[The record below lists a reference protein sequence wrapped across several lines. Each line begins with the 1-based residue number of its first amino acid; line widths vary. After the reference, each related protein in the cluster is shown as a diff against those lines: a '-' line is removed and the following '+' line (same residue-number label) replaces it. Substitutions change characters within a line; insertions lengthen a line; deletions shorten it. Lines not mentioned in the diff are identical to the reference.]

1 MKLSRAFLIGSLVN
15 SIEAVTEET
24 QNLLVKCSIKPGDVE
39 TARMSKEDCEHIR
52 GIFKEKSD
60 QIAFIVKQAT
70 TDGYCVDVKCVNDSI
85 IRKYKNGKEKK
96 SKKSKKAKVCLIY
109 SIRFIKSLFLVGRKF
124 SRT

>member
-52 GIFKEKSD
+52 GIFKVTRNKKKLNSQPLFKEKSD

-96 SKKSKKAKVCLIY
+96 SKKSKKAKVC
-109 SIRFIKSLFLVGRKF
+109 
-124 SRT
+124 